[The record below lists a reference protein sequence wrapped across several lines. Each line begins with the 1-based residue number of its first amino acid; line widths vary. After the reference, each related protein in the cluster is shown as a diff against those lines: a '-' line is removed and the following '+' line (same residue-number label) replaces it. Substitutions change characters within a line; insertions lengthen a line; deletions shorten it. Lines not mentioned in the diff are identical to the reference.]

1 MRSRNIGR
9 EKLLTEDDLQTYFY
23 AILPQ
28 GDIPE
33 LIRFVRNSSKM
44 GSFGLEVREA
54 IKNNLEEIAGI
65 NGYSQKFSSFRE
77 LVEHHQD
84 VTSPLRELPLNNE
97 YILLTREQKIPYEK
111 QEFFRL
117 LKQTKL
123 RGVRVIFS
131 LCMDENGPELC
142 PRVLQLSNN
151 RSGKKTQKLSMVCKR
166 IGDKIETTL
175 FQPEYTSADWDDNTL
190 YMMLTR
196 TDNIEQVFLTSF
208 DSTPQEIDHYFSAR
222 AKPLKKLT
230 SNFFEIYIDPL
241 DSLKDNIDR
250 IVTLIEEEDNG
261 YAVIRGVDDNG
272 EYTLVHESKKERELE
287 YTQCW
292 IDEEDILNLSFYEF
306 RYKEENQVADY
317 HVRFRI
323 DDFLLHDYPRL
334 LKKSVVGFELTIAE
348 YTENEISFRED
359 LIEDGLTLLRKE
371 RKNKSF
377 CFPGED
383 ECYLCTQRALD
394 RKSVT
399 LSNKLKYK
407 ILEIVVTIPDYLY
420 CYKIIAEK

>member
-1 MRSRNIGR
+1 MRSHNRR
-9 EKLLTEDDLQTYFY
+9 EKLLTEDDLRTYFY

-54 IKNNLEEIAGI
+54 IKNNLGEIAGI

-131 LCMDENGPELC
+131 LCMDDEGSPELC

-151 RSGKKTQKLSMVCKR
+151 RSGKKRQLLSFVCKR

-175 FQPEYTSADWDDNTL
+175 FQPEYASVDWDDNTL

-208 DSTPQEIDHYFSAR
+208 DSTPEEIDHYFSSQAE
-222 AKPLKKLT
+222 PLKKLT

-241 DSLKDNIDR
+241 DSLRDNIDR
-250 IVTLIEEEDNG
+250 IVTLIEQEEDG
-261 YAVIRGVDDNG
+261 YAVIRGVDENG
-272 EYTLVHESKKERELE
+272 EYTLVYQSKKVRELE

-292 IDEEDILNLSFYEF
+292 IDEEDILNLSTYEF
-306 RYKEENQVADY
+306 RYKKENEVADY
-317 HVRFRI
+317 HVRFRVE
-323 DDFLLHDYPRL
+323 DFLREDYPRL

-348 YTENEISFRED
+348 YTENEIDFKKS
-359 LIEDGLTLLRKE
+359 LISGGLTLLKKE
-371 RKNKSF
+371 RKNKTF

-394 RKSVT
+394 REFVT
-399 LSNKLKYK
+399 LSNKLTYV
-407 ILEIVVTIPDYLY
+407 ILEIVVTIPGYLY